1 MKLLW
6 INVYNY
12 RINEVILNNKI
23 DNCGNCGKL
32 RNYVESIFN
41 KLE

>member
-12 RINEVILNNKI
+12 RIKEVILNNKI

-32 RNYVESIFN
+32 LIYVEANIN
-41 KLE
+41 KAN